1 MKNLKICF
9 KKICKQEKIIINAF
23 EENTGSLA
31 ACIFLGMD
39 LFLFNPVEII
49 LIIQV
54 FLDMVFGLKHIIVI
68 SMKCERR
75 NVLCCMLSMWQLD
88 WERGL

>member
-1 MKNLKICF
+1 MHL
-9 KKICKQEKIIINAF
+9 KKIQEAWLPVF
-23 EENTGSLA
+23 SWVW
-31 ACIFLGMD
+31 D